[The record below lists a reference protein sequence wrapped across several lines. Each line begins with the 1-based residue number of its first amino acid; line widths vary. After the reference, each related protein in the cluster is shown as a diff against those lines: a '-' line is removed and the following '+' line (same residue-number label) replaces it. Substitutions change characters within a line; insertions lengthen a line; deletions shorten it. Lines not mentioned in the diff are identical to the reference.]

1 MPDLPMTV
9 LIGTC
14 CSRVDVVGRLVEML
28 RHKCENCNRLSLPLT
43 ISGKYLSGEPVVL
56 HECSFCGYVRFH
68 GQLGFKGVRKRKA
81 EPLSKKANGRLSRY
95 LRQMAEKL
103 GR

>member
-1 MPDLPMTV
+1 MIFM
-9 LIGTC
+9 
-14 CSRVDVVGRLVEML
+14 GRLIDSL
-28 RHKCENCNRLSLPLT
+28 KLKCENCNRIALPLT
-43 ISGKYLSGEPVVL
+43 ISGKYLSGEPAVL

-68 GQLGFKGVRKRKA
+68 GQLGFKGVRKRRA

>member
-1 MPDLPMTV
+1 MMV
-9 LIGTC
+9 LTGTC

-28 RHKCENCNRLSLPLT
+28 RHKCENCGRKSLPLT
-43 ISGKYLSGEPVVL
+43 ISGKYLSGEPAVL
-56 HECSFCGYVRFH
+56 HECSFCGYIRFH

>member
-1 MPDLPMTV
+1 M
-9 LIGTC
+9 
-14 CSRVDVVGRLVEML
+14 GRLIDSL
-28 RHKCENCNRLSLPLT
+28 KLKCENCNRIALPLT
-43 ISGKYLSGEPVVL
+43 ISGKYLSGEPAVL

-68 GQLGFKGVRKRKA
+68 GQLGFKGVRKRRA

>member
-9 LIGTC
+9 LIGIYC
-14 CSRVDVVGRLVEML
+14 LRVDVVGRLVEIL
-28 RHKCENCNRLSLPLT
+28 RHKCENCGRKSLPLT
-43 ISGKYLSGEPVVL
+43 ISGKYLSGEPAVL

>member
-1 MPDLPMTV
+1 M
-9 LIGTC
+9 
-14 CSRVDVVGRLVEML
+14 GRLIDSL
-28 RHKCENCNRLSLPLT
+28 KLKCENCNRIALPLT
-43 ISGKYLSGEPVVL
+43 ISGKYLSGEPAVL